1 MVELTSSHAIQGLM
15 LLVTIAG
22 GWAVV
27 KSQLSRVM
35 QDLVKISNELIIIN
49 GRLDAA
55 ESSTAVFQHQINILS
70 GILSPAALEK
80 QHREIANLMARL
92 SVAESRIDRNA
103 SMHNGSHP
111 PVKESKK

>member
-1 MVELTSSHAIQGLM
+1 MELTASHAIQGLM

-22 GWAVV
+22 GYAVV

-35 QDLVKISNELIIIN
+35 QDLVKIGNELRIIN
-49 GRLDAA
+49 GRLDTA
-55 ESSTAVFQHQINILS
+55 ESSTAVFQHQINVLS

-80 QHREIANLMARL
+80 QHREIASLMARI

-103 SMHNGSHP
+103 IMHNGRHP
-111 PVKESKK
+111 PVKEI